1 MTKARAPLSID
12 AALARIA
19 GHLPNG
25 FPEMAAVAKR
35 EVRTVRNWSDPDT
48 PESVPVECAIA
59 LDLAYIAAGGTGAP
73 IFEAYAHQLEIA
85 AATHFADQQQLLRHA
100 QAVAKETGE
109 ANSAIIGAAQ
119 PSATEA
125 DRRAALTEIE
135 EAIGVLKSAIPLL
148 SSQPP

>member
-1 MTKARAPLSID
+1 MMYRLPPLGELANKLEVKSNLPSADDSASHAPPSSRRWNSETLRAAYMLI
-12 AALARIA
+12 
-19 GHLPNG
+19 GK
-25 FPEMAAVAKR
+25 EMR
-35 EVRTVRNWSDPDT
+35 R
-48 PESVPVECAIA
+48 
-59 LDLAYIAAGGTGAP
+59 
-73 IFEAYAHQLEIA
+73 QLEIA
-85 AATHFADQQQLLRHA
+85 AATRFADQQQLLRHA

-148 SSQPP
+148 SPQPP